1 MIGVTAAASAFVY
14 YGRGDI
20 DLRLAAA
27 IAVGALPGS
36 LAGAQLAHAVEA
48 RSLKVFMAAVLIVV
62 GSQMALKGLRLP

>member
-14 YGRGDI
+14 YGRGDV

-36 LAGAQLAHAVEA
+36 LAGARLAHAVEA
-48 RSLKVFMAAVLIVV
+48 RSLKVFMAAILIVV
-62 GSQMALKGLRLP
+62 GAQMAIKAFRLP